1 MNPLSRGLVEML
13 GIVGAF
19 LALGLVGQGLSLAD
33 PSAAAPAGAYPLAM
47 EPLDTTEAV
56 GTLWLVDGYNVLCSG
71 MLGGRE
77 RSRWWA
83 EEHRHELLARLE
95 GFDDPDAEI
104 WVVFDGSSPAGPSAL
119 SGTAAAD
126 GTAAPDGKA
135 AAEGERIRTV
145 FAPSADDWLV
155 AEVKRQVADA
165 RDVAVVTADR
175 KVAGRSRHRGAQVLA
190 PRELLRRC
198 TG

>member
-33 PSAAAPAGAYPLAM
+33 SAATLPAGVYPLEM
-47 EPLDTTEAV
+47 EPLDTEEAV

-119 SGTAAAD
+119 SGTAAPD
-126 GTAAPDGKA
+126 GTAAP
-135 AAEGERIRTV
+135 EGERIRTV